1 MKNAFKGLMAMS
13 LALMLSACGGGSNAP
28 AKEADTTKD
37 GADNETAVT
46 DQATG
51 EASPVEV
58 NEDISGTLSVQ
69 VEEAWLPHYEAA
81 AERAKAKYPN
91 AEIEFKTM
99 GAFDHLDI
107 IDSTDATN
115 EDVADL
121 FAIPAD
127 RLYGLVGNDVLAA
140 IDSQKLQ
147 SEIGGWT
154 NFDDGIGGN
163 FNIDGEYFA
172 FPYNIETLITYV
184 NTANANEKGI
194 NPDDPI
200 EINDVADESTVLFPL
215 FDAWYGV
222 AATNSSEIELLGQAE
237 DGSLFTDMTKEWS
250 ELEPEKQATIK
261 GLYDYW
267 QKHYDAKT
275 PLFDPDAG
283 WAYIDDKFTT
293 GNGGVARIGGP
304 WDAAPISEQA
314 GEGNL
319 AIYPINHLTLAG
331 KPLAH
336 WQGGWGLA
344 MNARIEGD
352 ENKTAIAEEMIKE
365 IVNPEYAVDLFKS
378 TGKILENVDAS
389 VYESSDL
396 PESDKEIISAT
407 IESYNNSPARPL
419 FREWGDVW
427 DSWKNAVLSWN
438 STNPANEEEAYNQLK
453 SSFEAM
459 MANFN

>member
-1 MKNAFKGLMAMS
+1 MKNAIKGFMALS
-13 LALMLSACGGGSNAP
+13 LAFVLTACGGGKKADAP
-28 AKEADTTKD
+28 ADSKEAGENTEVT
-37 GADNETAVT
+37 ETA
-46 DQATG
+46 
-51 EASPVEV
+51 EV
-58 NEDISGTLSVQ
+58 NEDIAGKLSVQ
-69 VEEAWLPHYEAA
+69 VEEAWLPHYEKA
-81 AERAKAKYPN
+81 AERVKEKYPN
-91 AEIEFKTM
+91 AEIEFKTI

-127 RLYGLVGNDVLAA
+127 RLYGLVGNDILAA
-140 IDSQKLQ
+140 VDSQKLQ
-147 SEIGGWT
+147 EEIGGWD
-154 NFDDGIGGN
+154 NFDEGIGGN

-172 FPYNIETLITYV
+172 FPYNIESLITYV
-184 NTANANEKGI
+184 NTANAEEKGI

-200 EINDVADESTVLFPL
+200 EIDDVADESTVLFPL

-222 AATNSSEIELLGQAE
+222 AATNSSNIELLGKGE
-237 DGSLFTDMTKEWS
+237 DGALFTDMTKDFS
-250 ELEPEKQATIK
+250 ELEEEKQATFK
-261 GLYDYW
+261 GLYEYW
-267 QKHYDAKT
+267 KKHSEANT

-283 WAYIDDKFTT
+283 WAYIDETFTT
-293 GNGGVARIGGP
+293 GNGGVVRIGGP
-304 WDAAPISEQA
+304 WDAATISEQA

-319 AIYPINHLTLAG
+319 KMYPIGHITLAG

-352 ENKTAIAEEMIKE
+352 EAKTAIAEEMIKE
-365 IVNPEYAVDLFKS
+365 VVNPEYAVDLFKA
-378 TGKILENVDAS
+378 TGKILENVEAKT
-389 VYESSDL
+389 YEESDL
-396 PESDKEIISAT
+396 PDSDKEIISAT

-427 DSWKNAVLSWN
+427 DTYKNAVLSWN
-438 STNPANEEEAYNQLK
+438 STKPANEEEAYNQLK
-453 SSFEAM
+453 SSFESM

>member
-1 MKNAFKGLMAMS
+1 MKNAFKGFMAMG
-13 LALMLSACGGGSNAP
+13 LALVLTACGGGNNQP
-28 AKEADTTKD
+28 ATPANNTNEPTPTDPAANTAD
-37 GADNETAVT
+37 
-46 DQATG
+46 
-51 EASPVEV
+51 SPVEV
-58 NEDISGTLSVQ
+58 NNDINGKLTVQ
-69 VEEAWLPHYEAA
+69 VEEAWLPHYEKA
-81 AERAKAKYPN
+81 AERVKEKYPN
-91 AEIEFKTM
+91 AEIEFKTL

-107 IDSTDATN
+107 IDSTDASN

-127 RLYGLVGNDVLAA
+127 RLYGLVGNDVLSAV
-140 IDSQKLQ
+140 DSQKLQ

-154 NFDDGIGGN
+154 NFDEGIGGN
-163 FNIDGEYFA
+163 FSIDGEYFA
-172 FPYNIETLITYV
+172 FPYNIESLVTYV
-184 NTANANEKGI
+184 NTANAADKGI
-194 NPDDPI
+194 NPDETL
-200 EINDVADESTVLFPL
+200 EINDVDDAETVLFPL
-215 FDAWYGV
+215 FDAWFGV
-222 AATNSSEIELLGQAE
+222 AATNSSEIELLGMAE

-250 ELEPEKQATIK
+250 ELEPDKQATIK

-304 WDAAPISEQA
+304 WEAAPISEQA

-365 IVNPEYAVDLFKS
+365 IVNPEYAVDLFKA
-378 TGKILENVDAS
+378 TGKMLENVDAS
-389 VYESSDL
+389 VYEQSDL
-396 PESDKEIISAT
+396 PESDKAIIAAT

-427 DSWKNAVLSWN
+427 DTYKNAVLSWN
-438 STNPANEEEAYNQLK
+438 STAPANEEEAYNQLK